1 MYFRNVL
8 SIIYSNADS
17 NFSEDKLKYIPMH
30 NTDHLIIAKI
40 NINSMRN
47 TFNGLLEG
55 IKGNA
60 DLLMLSETKLDVSFV
75 NRKFFVEG
83 YKVKARS

>member
-8 SIIYSNADS
+8 SIIYSNTDS
-17 NFSEDKLKYIPMH
+17 NFSEDKLKYIPMY

-55 IKGNA
+55 IKGKV